1 MSLTKKVQGDYN
13 INTVDADGD
22 VANNVT
28 ITTSSLNVAGN
39 VTTTNDV
46 TIGGD
51 LTVSGT
57 TTTVNSTDVEVADKT
72 ILLNKGE
79 TGAGVTSPVHSG
91 IEIERG
97 TATNVGIRYNDTSDA
112 WELTNN
118 GTAWDDIA
126 GTSALG
132 IKNVVE
138 DTTPQLGG
146 NLDVNGMTITSSS
159 NGDVV
164 LDANGTGQL
173 KVNHVVSLEDQWS
186 APSST
191 ASYNKLYSATPGEGG
206 TGLYFVNTSS
216 SDELVS
222 KTKAMVYGLIF

>member
-1 MSLTKKVQGDYN
+1 MSLTKTVQGDYN
-13 INTVDADGD
+13 IETIDETGGT
-22 VANNVT
+22 ANNVT
-28 ITTSSLNVAGN
+28 ITTATLNVVGN
-39 VTTTNDV
+39 MVV
-46 TIGGD
+46 EG
-51 LTVSGT
+51 S
-57 TTTVNSTDVEVADKT
+57 STQVESNNLAITDKT
-72 ILLNKGE
+72 IVLNKGE
-79 TGAGVTSPVHSG
+79 AGPGITGGVPSG
-91 IEIERG
+91 IEIDRG
-97 TATNVGIRYNDTSDA
+97 PETDNVGLRYDDNLDA
-112 WELTNN
+112 WQITHDGATWEYIVSDVTSNN
-118 GTAWDDIA
+118 AGMQDI
-126 GTSALG
+126 
-132 IKNVVE
+132 VE
-138 DTTPQLGG
+138 DLTPQLGG

-173 KVNHVVSLEDQWS
+173 KVNHVVSLEDQGS

>member
-1 MSLTKKVQGDYN
+1 MSLTKTVQGDYN
-13 INTVDADGD
+13 INTVDENGA
-22 VANNVT
+22 VANDVT
-28 ITTSSLNVAGN
+28 ITTTSLNVAGN
-39 VTTTNDV
+39 LVVQGTSTQVESNDLAI
-46 TIGGD
+46 T
-51 LTVSGT
+51 
-57 TTTVNSTDVEVADKT
+57 DKT
-72 ILLNKGE
+72 IVLNKGE

-97 TATNVGIRYNDTSDA
+97 TLDNVGIRYNDTSDA

-173 KVNHVVSLEDQWS
+173 KVNHVVSLEDQGS

>member
-1 MSLTKKVQGDYN
+1 MSLTKTVQGDYN
-13 INTVDADGD
+13 INTVDENGA
-22 VANNVT
+22 VANDVT
-28 ITTSSLNVAGN
+28 ITTTSLNVAGN
-39 VTTTNDV
+39 LVVQGTSTQVESNDLAI
-46 TIGGD
+46 T
-51 LTVSGT
+51 
-57 TTTVNSTDVEVADKT
+57 DKT
-72 ILLNKGE
+72 IVLNKGE

-97 TATNVGIRYNDTSDA
+97 TLDNVGIRYNDTSDA